1 MGGTAGHGAPVTAQ
15 PKRSAPSLALEAAAL
30 AYARAHR
37 ALQRA
42 TPKPWIILT
51 PEARARVEAKR
62 LAMVRAEGALK
73 VAARALGRG
82 APRD

>member
-1 MGGTAGHGAPVTAQ
+1 MGGTAGHGAPVS
-15 PKRSAPSLALEAAAL
+15 PKRTAPSLALEAAAL

-82 APRD
+82 APRG